1 MSDRLLL
8 VEKLDVEYGDQIF
21 GSYDIEGIQKYLEK
35 LRAFGVNSWEASEIY
50 AGLMIAFEI
59 DADDFSAFY
68 KSYIQSMQ
76 YQEDREEEEGLSEEE
91 RESLCGE
98 PTCIHY
104 SYYYNK
110 SEDKEYSNFEIET
123 LLEKIQESKSLI
135 GRYANLI
142 DEAKQK
148 AMQSEDEI
156 ERENGKK
163 RLKAEEYIHKLKIL
177 SKLVEARVLRE
188 TTAQRYEDILFDIAN
203 LLSFKNDIKD
213 IQPICEAAMGS
224 KILSKLLE
232 SGECVFEGEI

>member
-1 MSDRLLL
+1 MGR
-8 VEKLDVEYGDQIF
+8 YYHG
-21 GSYDIEGIQKYLEK
+21 DIEGKFWF
-35 LRAFGVNSWEASEIY
+35 AMMNSDVASVFGDYGEDMFYCEERECEVRASEI
-50 AGLMIAFEI
+50 
-59 DADDFSAFY
+59 
-68 KSYIQSMQ
+68 
-76 YQEDREEEEGLSEEE
+76 EELSEEE
-91 RESLCGE
+91 RESLCGD
-98 PTCIHY
+98 PTYIYY

-110 SEDKEYSNFEIET
+110 SEGKEHSNFEIET

-142 DEAKQK
+142 DETKQK

-163 RLKAEEYIHKLKIL
+163 KLKAEEYIHKLKIL

-188 TTAQRYEDILFDIAN
+188 TTAQRHEDILFDIAN

-213 IQPICEAAMGS
+213 IQPICETAMGS

-232 SGECVFEGEI
+232 SGECVFEAEL

>member
-1 MSDRLLL
+1 MGR
-8 VEKLDVEYGDQIF
+8 YYHG
-21 GSYDIEGIQKYLEK
+21 DIEGKFWFAMMNSNVAS
-35 LRAFGVNSWEASEIY
+35 AFGDYGEDMFYCEERECEVRASEI
-50 AGLMIAFEI
+50 
-59 DADDFSAFY
+59 
-68 KSYIQSMQ
+68 
-76 YQEDREEEEGLSEEE
+76 EELSEEE

-98 PTCIHY
+98 PTYIYY

-110 SEDKEYSNFEIET
+110 SEGKEYSNFEIET
-123 LLEKIQESKSLI
+123 LLEKIQESQSLI
-135 GRYANLI
+135 GRYGNLI

-163 RLKAEEYIHKLKIL
+163 KLKAEEYIHKLKIL

-232 SGECVFEGEI
+232 SGECVFEAEL